1 MRTGRIVG
9 ITQAGIA
16 TGRCKLSL
24 PPSHTAL
31 HLTPIQQFSPYCLPQ
46 ISLTWLSR
54 SQPFLTMTFLVS
66 WRPLLPSQ
74 AGTDPTMGYWL
85 SPASSHVMKLF
96 LKVSEKVTGQPLRVD
111 GYYQQ
116 RAPWSQK
123 RWLGD
128 GGNDIR
134 NDITPVSSFQDSTPG
149 QLYFYLTIH
158 FSPNLSFCHY
168 YPVPRVSGSL
178 FYIVKPGFLLT
189 KDVLVVSDLNF
200 VLVKFLFLIF

>member
-1 MRTGRIVG
+1 MAFQESAFLDYDIPG
-9 ITQAGIA
+9 ILEAIT
-16 TGRCKLSL
+16 
-24 PPSHTAL
+24 
-31 HLTPIQQFSPYCLPQ
+31 
-46 ISLTWLSR
+46 SLTGWHR
-54 SQPFLTMTFLVS
+54 PHHGPLVVF
-66 WRPLLPSQ
+66 
-74 AGTDPTMGYWL
+74 
-85 SPASSHVMKLF
+85 PASSHVMKLF